1 MAFFQKWNIVT
12 EIIRIPF
19 FYEKI
24 KYGNGRIG
32 KLNIRILNRYNSNN
46 LRKNEWKKSYRKLT

>member
-1 MAFFQKWNIVT
+1 MAYFQKWNIVT

-32 KLNIRILNRYNSNN
+32 KLNIRVLNRYNSNN
-46 LRKNEWKKSYRKLT
+46 FKKKWMKRIL